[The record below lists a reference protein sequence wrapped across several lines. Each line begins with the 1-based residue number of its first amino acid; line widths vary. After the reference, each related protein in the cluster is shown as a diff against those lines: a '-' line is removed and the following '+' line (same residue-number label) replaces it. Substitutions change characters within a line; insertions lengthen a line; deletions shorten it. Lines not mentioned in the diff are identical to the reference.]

1 MNTNPIIQSMMIFE
15 QSPEVIDFKGKA
27 ITTSLAVSAFFGKRH
42 KNVLQAIENLD
53 CSPEFSGLNF
63 QPAKYKDEQGKMRP
77 MYRMTRDGFTFLAM
91 GFRGKKAATYKEAYI
106 TRFNDME
113 DWIKTRHNLSDH
125 QSQLGDAIQ
134 YRERIAGKAEPHI
147 YARENNLI
155 YCVAIGN
162 TRKKWLKENGFP
174 LDDDILQHLSQEQL
188 KLVDFLVVENAT
200 MIKLG
205 MDYHDRKAQLERSAL
220 YHWQTQK

>member
-63 QPAKYKDEQGKMRP
+63 QPSKYKDE
-77 MYRMTRDGFTFLAM
+77 
-91 GFRGKKAATYKEAYI
+91 
-106 TRFNDME
+106 
-113 DWIKTRHNLSDH
+113 H
-125 QSQLGDAIQ
+125 
-134 YRERIAGKAEPHI
+134 
-147 YARENNLI
+147 
-155 YCVAIGN
+155 
-162 TRKKWLKENGFP
+162 
-174 LDDDILQHLSQEQL
+174 
-188 KLVDFLVVENAT
+188 
-200 MIKLG
+200 
-205 MDYHDRKAQLERSAL
+205 YHDKKAQLERSAL